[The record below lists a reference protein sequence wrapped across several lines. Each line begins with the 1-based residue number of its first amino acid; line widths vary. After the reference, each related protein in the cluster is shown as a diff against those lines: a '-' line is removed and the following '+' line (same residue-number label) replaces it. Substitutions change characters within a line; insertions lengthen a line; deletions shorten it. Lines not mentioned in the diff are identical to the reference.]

1 LEKILEKMRCEREIV
16 GENFEKKK
24 EEKTGERNNK
34 KKHGKKIFG
43 EIVGEKKTCE
53 ENLGK

>member
-1 LEKILEKMRCEREIV
+1 MRCEREIV

-24 EEKTGERNNK
+24 KKKQVRNNKK
-34 KKHGKKIFG
+34 KKHGKKILG
-43 EIVGEKKTCE
+43 EIVGEKKTWK